1 MKKALVAAAALC
13 LSLTPAFAET
23 AETGNLMLPV
33 TVESYQAHP
42 VASLL
47 LGSLSKDGESA
58 SLVGAEVSLDCPMFQ
73 AASGNVRQQ
82 LSVSSASYEHA
93 STLLIEIN
101 PHWMNE
107 VSENLTVGFGPGL
120 GLAQT
125 TVDGGDSESKFNI
138 GLGASA
144 SYRMD
149 QLQFGAE
156 YRVID
161 ASRLALK
168 VGMAF

>member
-101 PHWMNE
+101 PH
-107 VSENLTVGFGPGL
+107 
-120 GLAQT
+120 
-125 TVDGGDSESKFNI
+125 
-138 GLGASA
+138 LGASA

-156 YRVID
+156 YRVMD